1 MANNQH
7 FGINGI
13 QRSGG
18 KRKQGTLKGKRAR
31 ERKNSHPLYII
42 VDRYGRWIII
52 GILILIVLVFMT
64 SALSSSHKKTVLMRR
79 GYVALDEDVLQWKS
93 LVHQYAKENGIET
106 YEEYLLAII
115 EVETGGTMSADVMQS
130 SESQGLLVNSLN
142 EEESIK
148 QGCLYFAALIVKAKE
163 AGCDMNTVVQA
174 YNYGSDF
181 IDYVKAN
188 GDGVYS
194 IKLAEQFAYEK
205 SGGATADVTLPI
217 SYQAN
222 GGWRYK
228 FGNMFYVFEVNRYVE
243 HQLTL
248 R

>member
-1 MANNQH
+1 MTNNQH
-7 FGINGI
+7 FNINRF

-31 ERKNSHPLYII
+31 ERKTNHPLYILLN
-42 VDRYGRWIII
+42 RYGRIII
-52 GILILIVLVFMT
+52 VGILLVIVLAFLI
-64 SALSSSHKKTVLMRR
+64 SAVSSSHKKTVLMRR
-79 GYVALDEDVLQWKS
+79 GYEPLDEGVLQWKD
-93 LVHQYAKENGIET
+93 LVHQYAKQNSIEN

-115 EVETGGTMSADVMQS
+115 EVESGGTMSADVMQS

-148 QGCLYFAALIVKAKE
+148 QGCLYFAALIVKARE
-163 AGCDMNTVVQA
+163 AGCDMNTVVQS

-181 IDYVKAN
+181 IDYVAAN
-188 GDGVYS
+188 GNGVYS

-205 SGGATADVTLPI
+205 SGGATADVSLPI

-243 HQLTL
+243 HQLKL
-248 R
+248 H